1 MMDVSLVNFQPCES
15 DSDMTCLKVPCY
27 LGRMRRGDQVKIQMM
42 SRLWQ
47 NTLIK
52 VLDWSEKLR
61 LSLLLLFCIFV
72 FDSF

>member
-1 MMDVSLVNFQPCES
+1 MLLDNFQPCES

-27 LGRMRRGDQVKIQMM
+27 LGRMRRGDQVKIQML

-52 VLDWSEKLR
+52 VLDRLKKQP
-61 LSLLLLFCIFV
+61 LSLLFLLGIF
-72 FDSF
+72 FHYSL

>member
-1 MMDVSLVNFQPCES
+1 MDVLLVNFQPCES
-15 DSDMTCLKVPCY
+15 DSDMTCLNVPCY
-27 LGRMRRGDQVKIQMM
+27 LGRMRRGDQVTIQMV

-52 VLDWSEKLR
+52 VLEKSKKLR
-61 LSLLLLFCIFV
+61 LSLFLLVCIFV